1 MIASIKKHP
10 VFFAAAMFGAVTSLF
25 AIFLALFLPPDVI
38 FVSGNLEWTKRLALS
53 SALVALF
60 VVALNYALSLYL
72 FYRDRAS
79 AYALGF
85 ISSIA
90 GLFMLMKVAS
100 LFYF

>member
-10 VFFAAAMFGAVTSLF
+10 VFFAAAIFGTLTSLSAF
-25 AIFLALFLPPDVI
+25 FLALLLPPGVI
-38 FVSGNLEWTKRLALS
+38 SASGLLEWSRGTALASSFTALS
-53 SALVALF
+53 IVGI
-60 VVALNYALSLYL
+60 NYAVSIYL